1 MNRINNLQTSGKN
14 VLVNRMMRV
23 GESPSKFC
31 LRMAKKMTNSHP
43 TKSKLVQSLLESVSL
58 IPSSALCADNN
69 DTPSAC
75 HLTTFSRS
83 YKAKVKLDEL
93 NRAVSVCVNGTG
105 VGIGADNL
113 RHKGSTE
120 SGELRNNF
128 MEICQYLNGGN
139 NLNVAERKSRTAMY
153 VSMHNINSTICLT
166 LRQQNARI
174 TPNIFYGLMIPD
186 FFITMQQ
193 RDSDAMWYF
202 FDGHTTLDGAS
213 LNDCYGKEYEELYWR
228 MVDKRLYIKKMSAR
242 QVLGE
247 IITCIAENG
256 FPYIVWRD
264 RVNEYNNQK
273 RLGTVQTLNLCTE
286 ICQYADSGDSSMC
299 TLLTV
304 NVAAYCED
312 YDRAAIMT
320 EIKHDLMTHG
330 LIECL
335 PQFDN
340 DLFEHCFS
348 SAYMAV
354 FVLNTMLDDTPRR
367 EIGVTPTG
375 LFDAVYIFCGRAE
388 VYGDAMPKYAALVSE
403 YIYMGCVLSS
413 IVYNRVYN
421 IECCN
426 YSSSEFA
433 RGLLQFDLRHVTP
446 ALEWDRI
453 RPHMRAG
460 MANSMLTAQAPT
472 ATTSL
477 LTNVTESIQ
486 YPMAGAV
493 AITKNSGIGR
503 FAETPFFLLKSKEPG
518 TNQFVTIKK
527 QVEVYEKTAPYIDQ
541 SQSVI
546 INCKATYADVF
557 RVLRYTFDAKL
568 KTAIYYL
575 MFTADQ
581 KYLDL
586 SNCDACTQ

>member
-1 MNRINNLQTSGKN
+1 MNRINNLQASGN
-14 VLVNRMMRV
+14 SVLLNRMMRA
-23 GESPSKFC
+23 GESPSQFC
-31 LRMAKKMTNSHP
+31 HRMAQKMTDAHP
-43 TKSKLVQSLLESVSL
+43 SKSKLVQSLLESVSL
-58 IPSSALCADNN
+58 IPSSVLCVDNKE
-69 DTPSAC
+69 TPSAC

-83 YKAKVKLDEL
+83 YASKIKLDEL

-113 RHKGSTE
+113 RHEGSTV
-120 SGELRNNF
+120 SGELRSNF
-128 MEICQYLNGGN
+128 VEICQYIDGGN
-139 NLNVAERKSRTAMY
+139 NLNVAERKSRTALY
-153 VSMHNINSTICLT
+153 LSMHNINSLICLT
-166 LRQQNARI
+166 LRQQNARV
-174 TPNIFYGLMIPD
+174 TPNVFYGLMIPD

-193 RDSDAMWYF
+193 RDSAAMWYF

-213 LNDCYGKEYEELYWR
+213 LNDCYGQEYEDLYWR
-228 MVDKRLYIKKMSAR
+228 MVDKQLYIKKMSAR
-242 QVLGE
+242 RVLGE
-247 IITCIAENG
+247 IITCITENG

-264 RVNEYNNQK
+264 RVNEFNNQK

-286 ICQYADSGDSSMC
+286 ICQFADSGDSSMC

-312 YDRAAIMT
+312 YDRTAIMA

-330 LIECL
+330 LYECL
-335 PQFDN
+335 PNFDN
-340 DLFEHCFS
+340 DLYEHCFS

-354 FVLNTMLDDTPRR
+354 FALNTLLGETARR

-375 LFDAVYIFCGRAE
+375 LFDAVYILCGRAGA
-388 VYGDAMPKYAALVSE
+388 YGDEMSKCAALVSE

-413 IVYNRVYN
+413 IVYNREYK

-426 YSSSEFA
+426 YAASEFA

-446 ALEWDRI
+446 SLEWDMI
-453 RPHMRAG
+453 RPHMMAG
-460 MANSMLTAQAPT
+460 MANSMLTTQAPT

-477 LTNVTESIQ
+477 LTNVTESVQ
-486 YPMAGAV
+486 YPMVGAV
-493 AITKNSGIGR
+493 ATTKNSGIGR
-503 FAETPFFLLKSKEPG
+503 FAETPFFLLKRKEPG
-518 TNQFVTIKK
+518 INQFVTIKK
-527 QVEVYEKTAPYIDQ
+527 QVEVYEKMAPYIDQ

-546 INCKATYADVF
+546 INCKATYDNVF

-575 MFTADQ
+575 MFTAEQ